1 MASGLVTNIS
11 KCSVS
16 PIQCH
21 QQDIETVQSSIEC
34 KVQEFPCK
42 YLGLPLSIQKLPESE
57 FYVIIDK
64 IAVDSGCGHLVGWCP
79 WQQLQCDDD
88 CHPVCET
95 IMSSSHTPTTTMTS
109 GLPSMAKPEKMP
121 WARGTRLTTDST
133 TTSPSPCTLLLGC
146 NLQDGYQDLLYHP
159 WYEDQLDDSSLQHK
173 WTDWF
178 SVHVVRLLDSN
189 HWSLFDNHPLQ
200 QSDVLGLPLLESQI

>member
-42 YLGLPLSIQKLPESE
+42 YLGLPLSIQKFPKSE

-64 IAVDSGCGHLVGWCP
+64 IADKLPGWKAAMMHPAGRVTLVRAVLTAIPIYMLLALNFPKWVIKAIDKIRRAFLWKGRREVNGGH
-79 WQQLQCDDD
+79 
-88 CHPVCET
+88 
-95 IMSSSHTPTTTMTS
+95 
-109 GLPSMAKPEKMP
+109 
-121 WARGTRLTTDST
+121 
-133 TTSPSPCTLLLGC
+133 
-146 NLQDGYQDLLYHP
+146 
-159 WYEDQLDDSSLQHK
+159 
-173 WTDWF
+173 
-178 SVHVVRLLDSN
+178 
-189 HWSLFDNHPLQ
+189 
-200 QSDVLGLPLLESQI
+200 